1 MGKKFR
7 IELDGIDVGQIVDG
21 ITSRAESWQKTADFL
36 ETGYSFDDSF
46 VCEECSDADEA
57 TKIAAHFSSIAACI
71 QRQVT
76 EQGGW

>member
-1 MGKKFR
+1 
-7 IELDGIDVGQIVDG
+7 
-21 ITSRAESWQKTADFL
+21 L